1 MILVWAKDNTSKRS
15 EVVVN
20 RSECTVNNV
29 LFQSSR
35 SYNKFN
41 LTFNNMPDY
50 GPETSKKQFVYITRI
65 VTLKHPGQGCW
76 SRAGG
81 RKERNGKGQLLGDHP
96 QELWADT

>member
-1 MILVWAKDNTSKRS
+1 M
-15 EVVVN
+15 VVN

-65 VTLKHPGQGCW
+65 VTLKHSGQGCW